1 MATANELRQ
10 MNSEELGRM
19 AGETRQNL
27 FNMRIKHST
36 GHLENTAE
44 MGKSRRELARL
55 QTLIRE
61 TELGIKREVKAE
73 TAKHARGAEGAEK
86 EHKKPAKHAKAEKAG
101 GEKASK
107 AKKAAK

>member
-27 FNMRIKHST
+27 FNMQLKHRT

-44 MGKSRRELARL
+44 LGKARRELARL

-61 TELGIKREVKAE
+61 TQLGIQRAIKAE
-73 TAKHARGAEGAEK
+73 PAKAQAKGRPGTEGAAVEA
-86 EHKKPAKHAKAEKAG
+86 KKKAKAPAEKAA
-101 GEKASK
+101 KP
-107 AKKAAK
+107 KKAAK

>member
-19 AGETRQNL
+19 IGEVQQNI
-27 FNMRIKHST
+27 FNMRIKHRT

-44 MGKSRRELARL
+44 LGKSRHELARL

-61 TELGIKREVKAE
+61 TQLGIKRVVKAE
-73 TAKHARGAEGAEK
+73 TGKEARSAKGAEK
-86 EHKKPAKHAKAEKAG
+86 EPKKAARAKAEKAPA
-101 GEKASK
+101 EKK

>member
-19 AGETRQNL
+19 AGETRQNI
-27 FNMRIKHST
+27 FNMQLKHRT

-44 MGKSRRELARL
+44 LGKARRELARL

-61 TELGIKREVKAE
+61 TQLGLARAIK
-73 TAKHARGAEGAEK
+73 AEGANKGQARAAAEAAG
-86 EHKKPAKHAKAEKAG
+86 EPPKKAAKAAKAP
-101 GEKASK
+101 AAK